1 VTNPEDTGTLAFG
14 PVPSRRLGRS
24 LGINNIPAKNCSY
37 SCVYCQVG
45 KTTNMTCER
54 RAFHEPK
61 DIVTEVEGRI
71 CKARLRSETI
81 DYLAFV
87 PDGEP
92 TLDMNLGNEISIL
105 KRTGIRV
112 AVLSNASLIWRQ
124 DVRRALQKSDV
135 VSLKV
140 DAVSE
145 TIWRRINRPH
155 RTLRLDLILKGIAAF
170 AREFKGTLM
179 SETMLIGNIPYGD
192 EFERISKFLGN
203 LEKLN
208 RAYIAVPTRP
218 PTESWVEPP
227 QEKILNT
234 AFQTFSE
241 TLGVDRVEYLIGY
254 EGNAFAFTGNIEEDL
269 LNITAVHPMRR
280 EAVEK
285 LLKKAS
291 ADWQVI
297 TQLLRES
304 KIKCIEFEGNTYY
317 MREFSGKE
325 KTKEKRQTRSTTKR
339 IE

>member
-1 VTNPEDTGTLAFG
+1 
-14 PVPSRRLGRS
+14 
-24 LGINNIPAKNCSY
+24 
-37 SCVYCQVG
+37 
-45 KTTNMTCER
+45 
-54 RAFHEPK
+54 
-61 DIVTEVEGRI
+61 
-71 CKARLRSETI
+71 
-81 DYLAFV
+81 LAFV

-92 TLDMNLGNEISIL
+92 TLDTNLGDEISIL

-112 AVLSNASLIWRQ
+112 AVLSNSSLIWQQ

-155 RTLRLDLILKGIAAF
+155 RTLRLALILKGIAAF
-170 AREFKGTLM
+170 AREFKGTIM
-179 SETMLIGNIPYGD
+179 SETMLIGNMLYGD

-218 PTESWVEPP
+218 PAESWVEPP
-227 QEKILNT
+227 QEEILNT

-241 TLGVDRVEYLIGY
+241 TLGVDRVEQLIGY

-269 LNITAVHPMRR
+269 LNITAVHPMRK

-285 LLKKAS
+285 LLTEAN

-297 TQLLRES
+297 TRLLRED
-304 KIKCIEFEGNTYY
+304 KIKCIEFQGNKYY
-317 MREFSGKE
+317 LCKSAGRKKMKDAHRVRESA
-325 KTKEKRQTRSTTKR
+325 
-339 IE
+339 